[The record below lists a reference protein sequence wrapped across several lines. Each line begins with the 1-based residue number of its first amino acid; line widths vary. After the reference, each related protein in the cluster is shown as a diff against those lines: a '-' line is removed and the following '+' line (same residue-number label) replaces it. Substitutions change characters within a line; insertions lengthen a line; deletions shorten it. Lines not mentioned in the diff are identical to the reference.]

1 MEKEIDRFIEYLKY
15 QRNYSDFTCNN
26 YKKDLNEYNSFI
38 LSNKINYKNESN
50 FRFIF
55 YCNYIA
61 IIFHRIVNDLLT
73 IIEIIK

>member
-38 LSNKINYKNESN
+38 LSNNIKIWIIMKQKNM
-50 FRFIF
+50 
-55 YCNYIA
+55 
-61 IIFHRIVNDLLT
+61 
-73 IIEIIK
+73 